1 MGSGT
6 FPASPSPRLR
16 DKLPTGP
23 HGRGDGCTPPNPA
36 ETQPFHQLP
45 EPQAPR
51 ADQGDKGSAAA
62 PQGQAEPT
70 CISTAPCLQENSPDQ
85 APT

>member
-1 MGSGT
+1 MH
-6 FPASPSPRLR
+6 P
-16 DKLPTGP
+16 
-23 HGRGDGCTPPNPA
+23 PPNPA
-36 ETQPFHQLP
+36 ETQPLHQLP

-51 ADQGDKGSAAA
+51 ADQRDKGSAAA